1 MIRYCIDRT
10 FNKNKE
16 YEILEFVLN
25 SNDHL
30 KVICRDIQNN
40 TLHVLNGDYIV
51 MIDPPKTELRNIKLY
66 SILNKMESEELINI
80 E

>member
-40 TLHVLNGDYIV
+40 TLHVLLSYQPISQ
-51 MIDPPKTELRNIKLY
+51 Y
-66 SILNKMESEELINI
+66 
-80 E
+80 